1 MDIDNYDVIIVG
13 GGPAG
18 CITGENIKNH
28 KVLIIEEHQCIGTP
42 LQCAGLIS
50 TNGVKEL
57 GAPRGCVN
65 DIKGA
70 YIYSQNK
77 VIKVGNNKIRAKVYE
92 RKVMDKDI
100 AIRASKNKNVDIL
113 LKAHGQI
120 IEDKNKN
127 KSRFFN
133 KNNNYGL
140 SINHDGNKYNAFP
153 KIIVGADGAKS
164 FIGKSANIVKKR
176 EILAGAQLEMA
187 NVDIDTDFVHVFI
200 DNRYCKDFFI
210 WIIPMGKDRV
220 RVGLCDSSNSY
231 NKLLNFIN
239 NHPIASNLLKNAV
252 PIEFSVGTL
261 PIGYNKSS
269 VKNNLMLVGD
279 SAGQIKPISGG
290 GLYYGAKSAKIC
302 GEIITN
308 YLSEELPVNYLKNY
322 DKQWK
327 QQFKREIDFGIK
339 FRKILYNMNNNSLD
353 KILEFIIQ
361 NDLINFINDNGDM
374 DRPSTILNE
383 IISSKI
389 GFKI

>member
-28 KVLIIEEHQCIGTP
+28 KVLIIEEHQCIGAP

-113 LKAHGQI
+113 LKAHGKI

-327 QQFKREIDFGIK
+327 QQFKREIDFGLK

-353 KILEFIIQ
+353 KILDFIIQ

-374 DRPSTILNE
+374 DRPSTILNYL
-383 IISSKI
+383 IRSTLL
-389 GFKI
+389 

>member
-28 KVLIIEEHQCIGTP
+28 KVLIIEEHQCIGAP

-50 TNGVKEL
+50 INGVKEL
-57 GAPRGCVN
+57 GAPKGCVN

-70 YIYSQNK
+70 YIYSQNNT
-77 VIKVGNNKIRAKVYE
+77 IKVGNDEIRAKVYE

-100 AIRASKNKNVDIL
+100 AIRASKNKNIDIL
-113 LKAHGQI
+113 LKAHGKI
-120 IEDKNKN
+120 IENKDK
-127 KSRFFN
+127 SSFFN
-133 KNNNYGL
+133 KNSNYGL
-140 SINHDGNKYNAFP
+140 SINHNGNKHNTFP
-153 KIIVGADGAKS
+153 KIIVSADGAKS

-176 EILAGAQLEMA
+176 EMLAGAQIEMA
-187 NVDIDTDFVHVFI
+187 NVDIDTDFVHVFL
-200 DNRYCKDFFI
+200 DRRYCNDFFI

-239 NHPIASNLLKNAV
+239 NHPVASNLLKNAV
-252 PIEFSVGTL
+252 PIEFSTGAL
-261 PIGYNKSS
+261 PIGYSKS

-308 YLSEELPVNYLKNY
+308 YLSEELPINYLKNY
-322 DKQWK
+322 DKRWK
-327 QQFKREIDFGIK
+327 LQFKKEIDFGLK
-339 FRKILYNMNNNSLD
+339 FRKILYNMNNKTVD

-361 NDLINFINDNGDM
+361 NNLVEYINNNGDM
-374 DRPSTILNE
+374 DRPSTIIGE
-383 IISSKI
+383 IIGSKI